1 MSDKQQAVNIVLW
14 SKQGCHYCQ
23 EIKDYLQEENLSY
36 ELIDVTENDQ
46 FRDILNAKYGVSY
59 VPVVEI
65 GQKDSKQYQG
75 IIDLGLEHVVNGLKA
90 AGIGV
95 K

>member
-1 MSDKQQAVNIVLW
+1 M
-14 SKQGCHYCQ
+14 
-23 EIKDYLQEENLSY
+23 
-36 ELIDVTENDQ
+36 
-46 FRDILNAKYGVSY
+46 
-59 VPVVEI
+59 PVVEI

-75 IIDLGLEHVVNGLKA
+75 IIDLELEHVVNGLKA